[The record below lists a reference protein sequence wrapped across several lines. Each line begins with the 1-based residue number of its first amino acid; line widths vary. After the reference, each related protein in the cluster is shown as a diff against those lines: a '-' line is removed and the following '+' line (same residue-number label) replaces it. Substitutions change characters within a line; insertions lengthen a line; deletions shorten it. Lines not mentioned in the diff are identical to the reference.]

1 MKPIPLRLQ
10 KPDSLRFLPVI
21 LQPGLNG
28 LVVPLAP
35 FYTQL
40 QAFHLLL
47 HFPLSKT
54 EFSFVCVVK
63 LFKLKHSATIV
74 KKNNC
79 QSDATSGA
87 NLNLRLLSTGPQ
99 ATL

>member
-1 MKPIPLRLQ
+1 MKPIPLHLQ
-10 KPDSLRFLPVI
+10 KSDSLRVLLVI

-28 LVVPLAP
+28 IVVPLAP
-35 FYTQL
+35 LYTQL

-47 HFPLSKT
+47 HSPLGKT

-63 LFKLKHSATIV
+63 LSKLKHSATTV
-74 KKNNC
+74 KTNC
-79 QSDATSGA
+79 QSDVTSGA

-99 ATL
+99 AIL